1 MGATNKFT
9 FDTEFRPEG
18 DLVSNAA
25 RSRQRKVFTQ
35 EEIDHMFARA
45 RAEGMKAGQVRAA
58 EAVAAS
64 LEKLCTVVR
73 ESLSV
78 AQGEIESLRAEAA
91 EFAFAAAKKLAH
103 AAVAQFPEGD
113 VEKALREAMHQ
124 AIGEPRIVLRATK
137 LVIDALSDKFAD
149 MAHEEGFDGRI
160 IAQAEQGLG
169 AGECRIEWRGG
180 GAERSLSVLEEAIG
194 SAIARRFSQTGM
206 KG

>member
-35 EEIDHMFARA
+35 EEIDHMFSRA
-45 RAEGMKAGQVRAA
+45 RQEGMKAGQVRAL
-58 EAVAAS
+58 EALAVVT
-64 LEKLCTVVR
+64 EKLCAVVR
-73 ESLSV
+73 ESLSA
-78 AQGEIESLRAEAA
+78 AQGDIESLRAEAS
-91 EFAFAAAKKLAH
+91 EIAFACARKLAP
-103 AAVAQFPEGD
+103 AALAQFPEGE

-124 AIGEPRIVLRATK
+124 AIGEPRIVLRASK
-137 LVIDALSDKFAD
+137 QVIDALSDKFAD

-160 IAQAEQGLG
+160 IAQVEQGLG
-169 AGECRIEWRGG
+169 AGDCRIEWRGG
-180 GAERSLSVLEEAIG
+180 GAERCLSVLEEAIG